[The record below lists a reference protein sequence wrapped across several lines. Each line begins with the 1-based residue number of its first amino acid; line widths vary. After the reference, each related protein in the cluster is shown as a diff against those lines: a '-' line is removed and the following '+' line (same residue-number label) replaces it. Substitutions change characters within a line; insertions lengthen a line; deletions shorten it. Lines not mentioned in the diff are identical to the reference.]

1 MEVFTKFE
9 LDEIFDFIDHTKGM
23 SINGKE
29 ISCFKDVHTL
39 ASGTGQIVSNV
50 VLTDYIEQV
59 NLLKDSYEAFG
70 CNDCSLFDKIIRF
83 LEGRK

>member
-1 MEVFTKFE
+1 MEVFTKNE
-9 LDEIFDFIDHTKGM
+9 LDEILDFIEHTKGM

-39 ASGTGQIVSNV
+39 VSGTKQIASDMI
-50 VLTDYIEQV
+50 LTDYIEQV
-59 NLLKDSYEAFG
+59 NLLKDSYETFG

-83 LEGRK
+83 LENKK